1 MGRRDRTE
9 SRAPHAA
16 LLALV
21 PLFLDHQDP
30 GGAVH
35 AAQVDAKRDGV
46 GDVSLPFC
54 SISFGFACFL

>member
-1 MGRRDRTE
+1 MGRQDL
-9 SRAPHAA
+9 SKGCAQDPA

-35 AAQVDAKRDGV
+35 APQVDACRDDI
-46 GDVSLPFC
+46 GDVSLICLIFWVC
-54 SISFGFACFL
+54 LLF